1 MMGISLEEA
10 KQILNI
16 ERIDQEAITKVSTW
30 EFTFY
35 LQCKITCETVT
46 KVNIINNHM
55 QFNNLLH
62 FFDSLSGIYAPCFV
76 VLFCLMPDNF
86 THQGDSPGTH

>member
-16 ERIDQEAITKVSTW
+16 ERIDQEVITKVSTW

-46 KVNIINNHM
+46 KVNIIN
-55 QFNNLLH
+55 L
-62 FFDSLSGIYAPCFV
+62 
-76 VLFCLMPDNF
+76 
-86 THQGDSPGTH
+86 